1 MSHKKLA
8 ILGIVAAGMVVW
20 AIVQSNISNR
30 PVIVGVA
37 AGANLLQGFDP
48 AAIGSIVLQAE
59 GNTVTLVRQG
69 RDFVVAEKDKYPAKT
84 SQINNL
90 ITSCSDIQTAEL
102 ITSDKANFAD
112 LGVSDDKPGKAIKFL
127 KPDKSIIAGILIGK
141 DSKDPQGTY
150 VRLVSSGKAYLST
163 KVLWLPTAVTDY
175 LNRILTEVK
184 YEDIIEVKVDSP
196 EGSYVI
202 VKDPDKGATLSNI
215 PAGKRAKSNEV
226 LQVFSTLSNP
236 NLMFDD
242 VKKYSGKMKFDR
254 TYTCQLKDSTVYTI
268 HLSSKGN
275 KTYTKWTA
283 DFTDKS
289 DVQKNASFESKDEL
303 KAKEAKLL
311 ARDKVEDFIRRTQ
324 EWVYEL
330 PEATVK
336 SMTMKFADLIEDE
349 PKPPA
354 GAKETKP
361 AEPSKMIPYDP
372 NKTMPHDSNKK

>member
-8 ILGIVAAGMVVW
+8 ILGIVAAGMLVW

-69 RDFVVAEKDKYPAKT
+69 GDFVVVEKDKYPAKT

-90 ITSCSDIQTAEL
+90 ITSCLDIQTAEL
-102 ITSDKANFAD
+102 ITSDKANFAE

-150 VRLVSSGKAYLST
+150 VRLVSSNKAYLST

-175 LNRILTEVK
+175 LNKILTEVK
-184 YEDIIEVKVDSP
+184 FEDIIEAKVDAP

-202 VKDPDKGATLSNI
+202 VKDPEHGATLSNI
-215 PAGKRAKSNEV
+215 PTGKRAKSNEV
-226 LQVFSTLSNP
+226 LQVFSVLSNP
-236 NLMFDD
+236 NLTFDD
-242 VKKYSGKMKFDR
+242 VKKDSDKMKFDR
-254 TYTCQLKDSTVYTI
+254 TYVCQLKDSTVYTV

-275 KTYTKWTA
+275 KTYAKWTA
-283 DFTDKS
+283 DFTDNS
-289 DVQKNASFESKDEL
+289 DVQKKASFESKDEL

-324 EWVYEL
+324 GWVYEL
-330 PEATVK
+330 PEATAK

-349 PKPPA
+349 P
-354 GAKETKP
+354 EKP
-361 AEPSKMIPYDP
+361 AQPSKMIPYDP
-372 NKTMPHDSNKK
+372 NKTMPHDSIKTKK

>member
-69 RDFVVAEKDKYPAKT
+69 GEFVVAEKDKYPAKT
-84 SQINNL
+84 NQINNL

-102 ITSDKANFAD
+102 ITSDKANFAE
-112 LGVSDDKPGKAIKFL
+112 LGVSDDKPVKAVKFL
-127 KPDKSIIAGILIGK
+127 KPDKSMIAGILIGK

-150 VRLVSSGKAYLST
+150 VRLVSSDKAYLST
-163 KVLWLPTAVTDY
+163 KALWLPTAAVDY
-175 LNRILTEVK
+175 IDRILTDVK
-184 YEDIIEVKVDSP
+184 YEDIIKVSADAAD
-196 EGSYVI
+196 GSYVI
-202 VKDPDKGATLSNI
+202 VKEQNGGAMLTNI

-226 LQVFSTLSNP
+226 LQVFSALSNP

-242 VKKYSGKMKFDR
+242 VKKDPGNLKFDK
-254 TYTCQLKDSTVYTI
+254 TYTCQLKDSTAYTI

-275 KTYTKWTA
+275 KTYAKWTA
-283 DFTDKS
+283 DFADKS
-289 DVQKNASFESKDEL
+289 GVQKKDSIESKEEL

-311 ARDKVEDFIRRTQ
+311 ARDKVKDFIRKT
-324 EWVYEL
+324 EGWLYEM
-330 PEATVK
+330 PEATAK
-336 SMTMKFADLIEDE
+336 SMTMKFADMIEDE
-349 PKPPA
+349 PK
-354 GAKETKP
+354 KP

-372 NKTMPHDSNKK
+372 NKTMPHDTNKTKK